1 MVVENKR
8 VMIALVPGPG
18 ILFFSSWES
27 IIQDRNTFIKKYKFT
42 NKASELQLIG
52 ISRLGS
58 NSLDAIITGS
68 YVMCQYRPFSSLEY
82 FRKNLCTSV
91 ADRVLI
97 YIV

>member
-27 IIQDRNTFIKKYKFT
+27 IIQDRNTFIKNYKFT

-52 ISRLGS
+52 KSRLGS

-68 YVMCQYRPFSSLEY
+68 CVICQYIDPFHHS
-82 FRKNLCTSV
+82 NISV
-91 ADRVLI
+91 KTCAPAWR
-97 YIV
+97 IVY